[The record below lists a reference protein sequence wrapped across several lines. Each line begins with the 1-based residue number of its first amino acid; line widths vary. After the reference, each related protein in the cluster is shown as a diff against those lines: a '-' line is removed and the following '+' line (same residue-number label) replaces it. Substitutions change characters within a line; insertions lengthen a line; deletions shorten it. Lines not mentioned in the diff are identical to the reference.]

1 MTDVAERL
9 RQALSD
15 RYTLGREIGAGGMAT
30 VYLAH
35 DVRHDRKVAVKVL
48 KPELAAVLGAER
60 FLNEIK
66 VTANLQHPNILPLHD
81 SGKADGFVYYVMP
94 YVEGESLRAKLERE
108 KELSIEETIEIT
120 KGVASAL
127 DYAHRQDVIHR
138 DIKPENILLHD
149 GQPLVADFG
158 IALAVNAAGGTRL
171 TETGLSLGTP
181 QYMSPEQAMGD
192 RELDGRSD
200 IYSLACIMYEMLV
213 GEAPYA
219 GPTAQ
224 AILTKIVTE
233 EATPVT
239 RFRKSVPP
247 NVAAAVGKA
256 LQKLPAD
263 RFEVAK
269 AFAAALE
276 DPRFRAA
283 GPRPEP
289 VSDNVRLWKRLAAAA
304 AVMTAIALM
313 TAVWAVTTTQ
323 PVARAPVLGAT
334 LLLPDTAP
342 MAFVGEAW
350 LGVGVRSLALSPDGT
365 TLAYVAWDGEKSRL
379 YLRRLA
385 EYEVR
390 SLPGTEGAYGPFF
403 SPDGLWVGFFAANKL
418 KKVRVAGGSP
428 VELAEGVTA
437 WGAVWSDDGHIY
449 YASHEGARVIQLSED
464 GAYARE
470 VARAGSELGVASGFY
485 LPAAVPQSD
494 FLLASRV
501 DGTIWTV
508 SLSTGEAKQI
518 ISGGTSPRYLASGH
532 IVFGRQGTLMGVK
545 FDRETGEL
553 TSDPFDIL
561 DGIRMEGAFGA
572 MHVAFA
578 ETGLMAYAPG
588 VYAGNGVLGWVDRA
602 ERFASLGFE
611 PAPFLQLSLS
621 PNGQHVAVQVP
632 NDVVGTGSDIWWY
645 DLTRREPR
653 RLTTCGSTP
662 TCLSAAFPAWL
673 PDGESFAWTE
683 LFADSTVLLSR
694 QLTRSAE
701 TTRLTASPFA
711 LFLFTSGWAQ
721 NGEVWAYTEAS
732 AEATYDLRAVTGAG
746 DTMLL
751 RGTTATEWGVT
762 FSPDGDFVA
771 YTSDETGDHE
781 VWVEPFPPTGDR
793 WQVSAGG
800 GNEEAQW
807 SPRGDELFY
816 RGGLPWMRVPIES
829 LDPFAFGSPEILFR
843 GPYLNVPG
851 LSYGVNPDASRF
863 LVMRWSGGEF
873 TNQLNV
879 MTDWHS
885 LIRSAEER
893 AGLR

>member
-1 MTDVAERL
+1 
-9 RQALSD
+9 LSD

-532 IVFGRQGTLMGVK
+532 IVTLMGVR
-545 FDRETGEL
+545 FDRGTGEV
-553 TSDPFDIL
+553 TSDPFTIL
-561 DGIRMEGAFGA
+561 AGIRMEGAFGA
-572 MHVAFA
+572 LHAAFA
-578 ETGLMAYAPG
+578 ESGLMAYAPG

-611 PAPFLQLSLS
+611 PAPFLQLSPPS
-621 PNGQHVAVQVP
+621 C
-632 NDVVGTGSDIWWY
+632 S
-645 DLTRREPR
+645 
-653 RLTTCGSTP
+653 S
-662 TCLSAAFPAWL
+662 
-673 PDGESFAWTE
+673 
-683 LFADSTVLLSR
+683 
-694 QLTRSAE
+694 RSAR
-701 TTRLTASPFA
+701 TGNMSRCKCPMTSSAQGL
-711 LFLFTSGWAQ
+711 TSG
-721 NGEVWAYTEAS
+721 
-732 AEATYDLRAVTGAG
+732 
-746 DTMLL
+746 
-751 RGTTATEWGVT
+751 GT
-762 FSPDGDFVA
+762 
-771 YTSDETGDHE
+771 
-781 VWVEPFPPTGDR
+781 
-793 WQVSAGG
+793 
-800 GNEEAQW
+800 
-807 SPRGDELFY
+807 
-816 RGGLPWMRVPIES
+816 I
-829 LDPFAFGSPEILFR
+829 
-843 GPYLNVPG
+843 
-851 LSYGVNPDASRF
+851 
-863 LVMRWSGGEF
+863 
-873 TNQLNV
+873 
-879 MTDWHS
+879 
-885 LIRSAEER
+885 
-893 AGLR
+893 